1 MTKNFVARKKF
12 GNWVVFDLVNNKVV
26 ETFQKEK
33 ACKNRV
39 RDLNKAVLQ
48 SRELGYNGNTRE

>member
-39 RDLNKAVLQ
+39 RDLNKAILQ
-48 SRELGYNGNTRE
+48 SGGLGYNGNTR

>member
-39 RDLNKAVLQ
+39 RDLNKAILQ